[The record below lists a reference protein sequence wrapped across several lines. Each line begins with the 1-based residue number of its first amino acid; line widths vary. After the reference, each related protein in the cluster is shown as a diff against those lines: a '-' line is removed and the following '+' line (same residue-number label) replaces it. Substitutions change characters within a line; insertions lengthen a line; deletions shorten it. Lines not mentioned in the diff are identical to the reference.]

1 MSCGSQAASTCA
13 NGYIFNS
20 NSNNCEPS
28 APSCGAFAYF
38 NGASCIC
45 LSGYSLVNNICQQ
58 CPAGTA
64 FDGSQCS
71 SSVIVQPTLT
81 CGSNQV
87 EINGVCVCNSGL
99 YNVGG
104 LCLPCPA
111 YTKWN
116 GQFCQCGCDTTGW
129 CFGQPFS
136 AFNSTTKTCS
146 CLSGYTNVNGLCTAS
161 S

>member
-1 MSCGSQAASTCA
+1 
-13 NGYIFNS
+13 
-20 NSNNCEPS
+20 
-28 APSCGAFAYF
+28 
-38 NGASCIC
+38 
-45 LSGYSLVNNICQQ
+45 
-58 CPAGTA
+58 
-64 FDGSQCS
+64 
-71 SSVIVQPTLT
+71 VQPTLI

-111 YTKWN
+111 YTNWN
-116 GQFCQCGCDTTGW
+116 GKFCQCGCDTTGW

-136 AFNSTTKTCS
+136 YFNSTTKACS
-146 CLSGYTNVNGLCTAS
+146 CLAGYTNVNGICTAS